1 MNELKKIPEFSKTL
15 LIQALGLSLV
25 MIAANFSLVGLYQY
39 KAKENIKLNTF
50 NQMQIIKAAV
60 IQPLWNLDYKSM
72 RQIIDSIIT
81 QQENSIAAIRILE
94 PDNAEHTV
102 KFTLDRIGKSWEKT
116 SFSEMKKN
124 EDFML
129 WESDVIYKDSQIGTV
144 QVVFS
149 IAEARQ
155 EIFKIS
161 FLLAAALLFFS
172 ALCLFI
178 FLTIHLRK
186 VSKEL
191 QREVDERTLQ
201 LDTQRMAMV
210 NSSRLASLGEMSAGI
225 AHEINNPLAVIDGT
239 TRLIARSIAANI
251 EVDAQKLDA
260 YLTKIAKMVTRI
272 TKIVNGLRA
281 FSRDGSQEPITQFP
295 IDKFFSDISDLC
307 HSNLVHKKVDIRF
320 FVDDP
325 AIIVSGREV
334 QLSQVLI
341 NMINNSA
348 DAVEK
353 LEEKWITVECTSTA
367 NQIKLSVTDSGKG
380 IPADI
385 QTKMLQPFFTTKEL
399 GKGTGLG
406 LSISLGIIEAHGGT
420 LTYCQNHKNTRF
432 EIVLKKLPPRELSS
446 AA

>member
-1 MNELKKIPEFSKTL
+1 MKELKKIPEFSKTL
-15 LIQALGLSLV
+15 LIQALGLCLV
-25 MIAANFSLVGLYQY
+25 MIAVNFSLVGLYQY
-39 KAKENIKLNTF
+39 KAKENIKLNTY
-50 NQMQIIKAAV
+50 NQMLIIKAAI
-60 IQPLWNLDYKSM
+60 IQPFWNLDYKSM
-72 RQIIDSIIT
+72 RQIVESILV

-94 PDNAEHTV
+94 SDSTDQAP
-102 KFTLDRIGKSWEKT
+102 KFTLDQSGKSWEQIP
-116 SFSEMKKN
+116 FSEMKQSD
-124 EDFML
+124 DFMH
-129 WESDVIYKDSQIGTV
+129 WESDVVYKGSQIGTV
-144 QVVFS
+144 QVIFS

-155 EIFKIS
+155 EIFQIS

-191 QREVDERTLQ
+191 QKEIDERTLQ

-239 TRLIARSIAANI
+239 TRLISRSLAANI
-251 EVDAQKLDA
+251 EIDSQKLDA
-260 YLTKIAKMVTRI
+260 YLIKIAKMVTRI

-295 IDKFFSDISDLC
+295 VDKFFNDISDLC
-307 HSNLVHKKVDIRF
+307 HANLVHKKVDIRF
-320 FVDDP
+320 FIDDP
-325 AIIVSGREV
+325 SIIMSGREV

-353 LEEKWITVECTSTA
+353 LNEKWITVECNSTSE
-367 NQIKLSVTDSGKG
+367 QVVISITDSGQG

-406 LSISLGIIEAHGGT
+406 LSISLGIIESHGGT
-420 LTYCQNHKNTRF
+420 LTYCQNYKNTRF
-432 EIVLKKLPPRELSS
+432 EITLKRSTIGNITS